1 MIRFIEGSIDVK
13 SENGIVIKNNG
24 MGYFIHVPETS
35 SFHRKEYGDIV
46 KVLTVMIVR
55 EDDISLF
62 GFESSEEIDLFNR
75 LITVNGVGAKA
86 AMSIFSAMS
95 YLDIK
100 KAIYMEDVS
109 SLTRANG
116 IGKKTAQKIVIDLKD
131 KIGDVSTDLSD
142 VIDKPNDFIS
152 SSFKRKVRDDVVSA
166 LEELGYSKNEAIVAV
181 DRVNGEDLSLEE
193 YIKLVLKQGI

>member
-13 SENGIVIKNNG
+13 CENGIVIKNNG

-100 KAIYMEDVS
+100 KAIYKILPFLVFYWLIGTLFKVIIEVS
-109 SLTRANG
+109 FR
-116 IGKKTAQKIVIDLKD
+116 
-131 KIGDVSTDLSD
+131 
-142 VIDKPNDFIS
+142 
-152 SSFKRKVRDDVVSA
+152 
-166 LEELGYSKNEAIVAV
+166 
-181 DRVNGEDLSLEE
+181 
-193 YIKLVLKQGI
+193 

>member
-1 MIRFIEGSIDVK
+1 
-13 SENGIVIKNNG
+13 
-24 MGYFIHVPETS
+24 
-35 SFHRKEYGDIV
+35 
-46 KVLTVMIVR
+46 MIVR

>member
-13 SENGIVIKNNG
+13 CENGIVIKNNG

-109 SLTRANG
+109 
-116 IGKKTAQKIVIDLKD
+116 
-131 KIGDVSTDLSD
+131 TDLSD
-142 VIDKPNDFIS
+142 VIDKPNNFIS
-152 SSFKRKVRDDVVSA
+152 SSFKRNVRDDVVSA